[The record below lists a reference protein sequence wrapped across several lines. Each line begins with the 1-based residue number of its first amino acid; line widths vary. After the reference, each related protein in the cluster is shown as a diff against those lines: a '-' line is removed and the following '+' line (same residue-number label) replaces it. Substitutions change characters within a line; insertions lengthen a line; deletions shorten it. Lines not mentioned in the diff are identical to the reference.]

1 MKTKKI
7 IAKSFDQHLQE
18 EFKKSPEFK
27 KAYDEEMARLQ
38 VGYKIAQLRQMRHL
52 SQAELAKKVKTTQQT
67 ISRLEDLKNTRINI
81 NTLAR
86 LAVALK
92 AKLSIDLIP
101 SELITAV
108 H

>member
-1 MKTKKI
+1 MKNKI
-7 IAKSFDQHLQE
+7 IVAKTFDQHLEE

-27 KAYDEEMARLQ
+27 KSYDEEIARLQ
-38 VGYKIAQLRQMRHL
+38 VGFKISQLRQMRHL

-92 AKLSIDLIP
+92 AKLSIDFIP
-101 SELITAV
+101 SELIRAA

>member
-1 MKTKKI
+1 MKTKTI

-18 EFKKSPEFK
+18 EFKKSPGFK
-27 KAYDEEMARLQ
+27 KAYDEEVARLQ
-38 VGYKIAQLRQMRHL
+38 VGYKIAQLRQLRHL

-67 ISRLEDLKNTRINI
+67 ISRLEDLNNTRINI

-86 LAVALK
+86 LAAALK
-92 AKLSIDLIP
+92 AKLSIDFIP